1 MGEATATFEKWL
13 KEKVDPAVEEKCDP
27 AKLEAACLDAVKQIR
42 EEIIQGWYPYNWFS
56 THAATDYQQSSTKN
70 GSIGSGGVTL
80 TCHTDSQVESGK
92 FDPPSLNWGYFGSH
106 PQVTNDPQEWVLS
119 LLMSQGIVGLPQE
132 GIRTGWVNY
141 NFKKAGTPLEAHFDS
156 SGVWQKFE
164 GLVKSKIL

>member
-1 MGEATATFEKWL
+1 MGVVSEAFNKWL
-13 KEKVDPAVEEKCDP
+13 DTEVESAVEEKCDSG
-27 AKLEAACLDAVKQIR
+27 KLQSACLDAVKQIR

-56 THAATDYQQSSTKN
+56 THAATDYKQKLSKS
-70 GSIGSGGVTL
+70 GSIKAGSVSL
-80 TCHTDSQVESGK
+80 VCDTDSKVESGR
-92 FDPPSLNWGYFGSH
+92 FDPASLNWSYFGSH
-106 PQVTNDPQEWVLS
+106 PQVTDDPQEWVLS
-119 LLMSQGIVGLPQE
+119 LLMDQGIVGLPKE